1 MHKAKLM
8 AIELVVLDM
17 AGTTVH
23 DNDNV
28 HAALINAFKKHELAI
43 LREDANKV
51 MGLPKPVAI
60 DMLLKNDFG
69 IQTAK
74 RNELTPR
81 IHQSFVSEMISFYEN
96 DKAVK
101 AKEHAEETF
110 RRLKEKGIKVAIDTG
125 FSRPIADAI
134 IKRLGWNEHKLID
147 VSVTS
152 DEVKFGRPHPD
163 LIFEA
168 MKRAGVKQARHV
180 AKVGDTISDLQEG
193 NAAGCS
199 YVIGITTG
207 AYTRHE
213 LAREKHTHLVD
224 SLLEVVDIVT
234 HP

>member
-1 MHKAKLM
+1 M
-8 AIELVVLDM
+8 
-17 AGTTVH
+17 
-23 DNDNV
+23 
-28 HAALINAFKKHELAI
+28 
-43 LREDANKV
+43 
-51 MGLPKPVAI
+51 
-60 DMLLKNDFG
+60 
-69 IQTAK
+69 
-74 RNELTPR
+74 
-81 IHQSFVSEMISFYEN
+81 
-96 DKAVK
+96 
-101 AKEHAEETF
+101 
-110 RRLKEKGIKVAIDTG
+110 AIDTG

-213 LAREKHTHLVD
+213 LAREKHTHLIN

-234 HP
+234 QP